1 MSYDDGD
8 DRWER
13 MYEDTVK
20 SLAEEPVRNHLG
32 TVGDAI
38 EARVKQCLDDAERL
52 RKAGFNGSALIS
64 GVTAIELII
73 RFLLLRPLVSGA
85 FLSEEWESILAERI
99 GEGPAGG
106 DRQLIR
112 TVLKQWGVDITA
124 VKLPNGQPLWQSL
137 VSKNTGVL
145 AKRNRAVHEGA
156 RAGESDVEMA
166 LECARVMMAEVV
178 HRIARRFG
186 FTLEQTGTWSH
197 ILTEREDGGRSES
210 RFRPWNPIE
219 AKPFEL
225 PLKQK

>member
-1 MSYDDGD
+1 
-8 DRWER
+8 

-38 EARVKQCLDDAERL
+38 EARVKQCLDDAEKL
-52 RKAGFNGSALIS
+52 RKAGFNGSALIA

-85 FLSEEWESILAERI
+85 FLSEEWESILTERI

-124 VKLPNGQPLWQSL
+124 VKLPNGQDLWQSL

-145 AKRNRAVHEGA
+145 AKRNRVVHEGA
-156 RAGESDVEMA
+156 RVGESDVEMA
-166 LECARVMMAEVV
+166 LECARVIMAEVV

-186 FTLEQTGTWSH
+186 FTLEKTGTWSH
-197 ILTEREDGGRSES
+197 IRQEHEGGSFSEAH
-210 RFRPWNPIE
+210 FKPWDPIE
-219 AKPFEL
+219 ARPYTL
-225 PLKQK
+225 PTKTK